1 MQTSLE
7 ANPQLLGT
15 VALSALNLTKTYG
28 RGAGCVRALN
38 GISVNIRRGELTVV
52 GGTAGAGKTTLLHC
66 LAGLDRV
73 TAGRVFLSGQEI
85 SQLRGRALFRATSGR
100 VSLVATQPRL
110 LPEWTALQNILL
122 PLDLT
127 DGRADHD
134 QLRAVVHALE
144 LEKLL
149 AKPARELTGL
159 QQQRISIAR
168 AAIIAPE
175 VIFVDT
181 VCGATD
187 GATNRDLSIALRA
200 VCRELG
206 QTVVMATRLPS
217 AYADRVLMLD
227 HGLLVD
233 DHS

>member
-7 ANPQLLGT
+7 ATPQRLGS

-28 RGAGCVRALN
+28 RGSGTVRALN

-52 GGTAGAGKTTLLHC
+52 GGPAGAGKTTLVHC
-66 LAGLDRV
+66 LAGLDKAS
-73 TAGRVFLSGQEI
+73 AGRVFIGGQEI
-85 SQLRGRALFRATSGR
+85 SQLRGRALLRATSGR
-100 VSLVATQPRL
+100 VSLVAGQPRL

-127 DGRADHD
+127 AGRADHD
-134 QLRAVVHALE
+134 QLRAVVGALE
-144 LEKLL
+144 LEHLL
-149 AKPARELTGL
+149 AKPARELTVV

-175 VIFVDT
+175 VIFVDS
-181 VCGATD
+181 VCGAVD
-187 GATNRDLSIALRA
+187 GAGARDLSIALRA

-206 QTVVMATRLPS
+206 QTVVMASRLPS

-233 DHS
+233 DVR